1 MFETGY
7 SAKLKDK
14 IELANLLAG
23 LSDKDT
29 EIVYSLYLKKK
40 AIMNKNSF
48 LATFKINKINKQI
61 NKIRNKYSE
70 EDIEKYKNSQNTN
83 SIFEQKQDN
92 NKKQ

>member
-40 AIMNKNSF
+40 DIMNKNSF

-61 NKIRNKYSE
+61 NKIRSKYSE
-70 EDIEKYKNSQNTN
+70 EDIEKYKSSQNTN
-83 SIFEQKQDN
+83 SIFEQN
-92 NKKQ
+92 NDKKQ

>member
-40 AIMNKNSF
+40 DIMNKNSF

-61 NKIRNKYSE
+61 NKIRSKYSE
-70 EDIEKYKNSQNTN
+70 EDIEKYKSSQNTN
-83 SIFEQKQDN
+83 SIFEQKQN
-92 NKKQ
+92 NDKKQ